1 MTEED
6 AASGD
11 IFTMQ
16 GSLGCQSGPKHPV
29 LPVKQGQEEHFF
41 DSDSLLNMLEMA
53 FPLLIDLPYT
63 GVL

>member
-41 DSDSLLNMLEMA
+41 DSDSLLKAIHQEPFLA
-53 FPLLIDLPYT
+53 FSFL
-63 GVL
+63 GSGR